1 MAKDLVSLKYRY
13 RQAFQDIS
21 SQFSVLTKH
30 KVNLDDRIL
39 DLITYLLQTSGG
51 HVPEGHLTDPMEPA

>member
-13 RQAFQDIS
+13 RQVFQDIS

-39 DLITYLLQTSGG
+39 DLITYCFK
-51 HVPEGHLTDPMEPA
+51 PAAVMFRKVT